1 MIPEQERAQRN
12 GKALNMDRQIAII
25 GNVLLT
31 CGTYYHN
38 IIAQFAFFYYLN
50 CSVNCLGRRFQGK
63 MVLNMLG
70 GWRAPVQSSH
80 PGYAHRAYSPISA
93 SSAASSLT

>member
-38 IIAQFAFFYYLN
+38 IIAQFAFFL
-50 CSVNCLGRRFQGK
+50 LPK
-63 MVLNMLG
+63 L
-70 GWRAPVQSSH
+70 
-80 PGYAHRAYSPISA
+80 
-93 SSAASSLT
+93 